1 MARTWRSSPFL
12 DEARPR
18 TNAERDDLVAFYGEQ
33 FRRFRAETHGNL
45 DLAQNMAD
53 SATQEHAKANGRLW
67 KRERSQP

>member
-1 MARTWRSSPFL
+1 M
-12 DEARPR
+12 
-18 TNAERDDLVAFYGEQ
+18 AFYGEQ